1 MPLIVAFP
9 RLLRGACYNSSA
21 MTTEKKEKDPIWSL
35 GLNDEQK
42 KAVMTTDGPVLI
54 LAGAG
59 SGKTKTLTH
68 RIVYLL
74 AEKKVRPENIL
85 AVTFTNKASQEMRER
100 VQALLE
106 KQFGR
111 AQALPNIGTFHSTCV
126 RILRREIEVLG
137 KYTKNFNILDDQDQQ
152 TILKRILKNLELSED
167 QIRPRAMSEV
177 ISRAKN
183 ALKTPTDVRNEAGSY
198 YEEIAARVY
207 ESYENELVAAN
218 GLDFDDLIM
227 LTVKIFQEHQ
237 EILKQYQNFFRYILV
252 DEYQDTNHSQYLLVT
267 LLAREHRNLFVI
279 GDDYQSIYGWRQ
291 ADIQNILDFEK
302 DYPEATVI
310 TLDQNYRSTQNI
322 LDAAQGVIENN
333 TKQRKKKLWTAGEA
347 GEKIYRVQTS
357 DEGTEARFVAKI
369 AKKFLASEA
378 EPRISV
384 AVLYR
389 TNAQSRSLEE
399 AFLRL
404 SVPYKI
410 VGGVKFYQR
419 KEIKDMIALVR
430 FFINPHDGL
439 ALERIV
445 GALKTGIGKATLE
458 KWTQVARASS
468 TSYTAAAYQ
477 DSFREQSGLSPRK
490 ILQLK
495 NFLAPF
501 AALQEE
507 AAHRSDLTLPLFLE
521 RLATVTMYRQQLLD
535 GTPEGEER
543 EENVR
548 ELFSVAT
555 KFTDLDLVPAI
566 HAFLEEV
573 ALVSDT
579 DELSSEDGVMQVMTI
594 HAAKGLE
601 FDVVLVVGLEEGI
614 FPHSRSALSQAE
626 LEEERRLMYVAL
638 TRAKKCLYLL
648 CSDERVLY
656 GTTQMNAPSRF
667 LEEIPEELCVE
678 QIEKNTDMM
687 RPRRSFGYGKY
698 QSQSQKTFLKPVAN
712 LNKSI
717 SSAPIGDFAKVGEVR
732 PGDMV
737 HHQEF
742 GSGLIIALA
751 GNLVTVAF
759 KERGV
764 KKMMLGVAPLTKI

>member
-1 MPLIVAFP
+1 METDID
-9 RLLRGACYNSSA
+9 N
-21 MTTEKKEKDPIWSL
+21 TEAIWSQ
-35 GLNDEQK
+35 GLNPEQR
-42 KAVMTTDGPVLI
+42 KAVTITDGPVLI

-68 RIVYLL
+68 RIAYLL
-74 AEKKVRPENIL
+74 AEQKVRPENIL
-85 AVTFTNKASQEMRER
+85 AVTFTNKAAQEMRER
-100 VQALLE
+100 VAILLE

-111 AQALPNIGTFHSTCV
+111 PQTLPTIGTFHSICV

-137 KYTKNFNILDDQDQQ
+137 VHTKDFNILDDQDQQ
-152 TILKRILKNLELSED
+152 TILKRILKNLELSEE

-183 ALKTPTDVRNEAGSY
+183 ALKSPHDIRNEAAGY
-198 YEEIAARVY
+198 FEEVAAKVY
-207 ESYENELVAAN
+207 ESYTQELAQCN

-227 LTVKIFQEHQ
+227 LTVKIFQSYPEVLRRYQ
-237 EILKQYQNFFRYILV
+237 ELFRFILV

-267 LLAREHRNLFVI
+267 LLASQHRNLFVI

-302 DYPEATVI
+302 DYPEAVVI

-322 LDAAQGVIENN
+322 LDAAQGVIEKN
-333 TKQRKKKLWTAGEA
+333 TNQRKKKLWTAGEQ
-347 GEKIYRVQTS
+347 GEKITRVQTS
-357 DEGTEARFVAKI
+357 DESTEARFVAET
-369 AKKFLASEA
+369 AKKILGNDTNQTA
-378 EPRISV
+378 SV

-399 AFLRL
+399 AFLRHSL
-404 SVPYKI
+404 PYKI
-410 VGGVKFYQR
+410 IGGVKFYQR
-419 KEIKDMIALVR
+419 KEIKDMISLVR
-430 FFINPHDGL
+430 FFMNRNDVL

-445 GALKTGIGKATLE
+445 TALKTGIGKATLE
-458 KWTQVARASS
+458 KWTIASRS
-468 TSYTAAAYQ
+468 LGESYSAVLYQ
-477 DSFREQSGLSPRK
+477 NEFESVSGLSSRK
-490 ILQLK
+490 IIQLK
-495 NFLAPF
+495 DFIAPF
-501 AALQEE
+501 EALQAEISS
-507 AAHRSDLTLPLFLE
+507 RSDMNLPMFLE
-521 RLATVTMYRQQLLD
+521 RLATATGYRKMLLD

-548 ELFSVAT
+548 ELYSVAT
-555 KFTDLDLVPAI
+555 KFTDLDLVSAL

-579 DELSSEDGVMQVMTI
+579 DELATQEGLIQVMTV

-601 FDVVLVVGLEEGI
+601 FDVVFVVGLEEGI

-638 TRAKKCLYLL
+638 TRAKKNLYLL
-648 CSDERVLY
+648 FSDERVLY
-656 GTTQMNAPSRF
+656 GTTQMNPPSRF
-667 LEEIPEELCVE
+667 LEEIPEDLCVE
-678 QIEKNTDMM
+678 QIEKNSDLI
-687 RPRRSFGYGKY
+687 RSRKSFGYKSSY
-698 QSQSQKTFLKPVAN
+698 QRSPKTFLKPVATI
-712 LNKSI
+712 KQEGGQVSGGTYVT
-717 SSAPIGDFAKVGEVR
+717 AEDVR

-742 GSGLIIALA
+742 GNGLIIALA

>member
-1 MPLIVAFP
+1 MNTDI
-9 RLLRGACYNSSA
+9 
-21 MTTEKKEKDPIWSL
+21 EKTDPVWKA
-35 GLNDEQK
+35 GLNKEQER
-42 KAVMTTDGPVLI
+42 AVVTTDGPVLI

-68 RIVYLL
+68 RITYLL
-74 AEKKVRPENIL
+74 AEKGVRPENIL
-85 AVTFTNKASQEMRER
+85 AVTFTNKAAQEMRER
-100 VQALLE
+100 VTLLLE

-111 AQALPNIGTFHSTCV
+111 SQGLPVIGTFHSICV

-137 KYTKNFNILDDQDQQ
+137 THTKDFNILDDQDQQ
-152 TILKRILKNLELSED
+152 TILKRILKSLELAEE
-167 QIRPRAMSEV
+167 QIRPRSMSEV

-183 ALKTPTDVRNEAGSY
+183 AMKSAEDIRLEAGSY
-198 YEEIAARVY
+198 YEEIAATVY
-207 ESYENELVAAN
+207 REYTKALQEAN
-218 GLDFDDLIM
+218 GLDFDDLIV
-227 LTVKIFQEHQ
+227 LVVKLFQEHPEILERYQKIFQ
-237 EILKQYQNFFRYILV
+237 YILV
-252 DEYQDTNHSQYLLVT
+252 DEYQDTNHAQYLLVT
-267 LLAREHRNLFVI
+267 MLARGHRNLFVI

-302 DYPEATVI
+302 DYPEAAVI

-333 TKQRKKKLWTAGEA
+333 TTQRKKTLWTAGDR
-347 GEKIYRVQTS
+347 GEKIVRVQAS
-357 DEGTEARFVAKI
+357 DESMEARFVANK
-369 AKKFLASEA
+369 AKDILADDA
-378 EPRISV
+378 NTTATV

-399 AFLRL
+399 AFLRYSL
-404 SVPYKI
+404 PYKI

-430 FFINPHDGL
+430 FFINPADGL

-458 KWTQVARASS
+458 KWNLGTRALGLS
-468 TSYTAAAYQ
+468 YQ
-477 DSFREQSGLSPRK
+477 DALYRDNFLQYADLSPRK
-490 ILQLK
+490 LLQLK
-495 NFLAPF
+495 NFVAPLE
-501 AALQEE
+501 ALRQEI
-507 AAHRSDLTLPLFLE
+507 ASRKDLTLPVFLE
-521 RLATVTMYRQQLLD
+521 RLATVTEYRSKLLD

-548 ELFSVAT
+548 ELYSVAT
-555 KFTDLDLVPAI
+555 KFTDLDLIPAI

-579 DELSSEDGVMQVMTI
+579 DELSSQEGLIQVMTI

-601 FDVVLVVGLEEGI
+601 FDVVFVVGLEEGI
-614 FPHSRSALSQAE
+614 FPHARVALSPKE

-638 TRAKKCLYLL
+638 TRAKKNLYLVY
-648 CSDERVLY
+648 SDERVLY
-656 GTTQMNAPSRF
+656 GTTQMNPPSRF

-678 QIEKNTDMM
+678 QVEKNNDFI
-687 RPRRSFGYGKY
+687 RSKKQFGGYSSYGKL
-698 QSQSQKTFLKPVAN
+698 SKTFMKPVAQ
-712 LNKSI
+712 KD
-717 SSAPIGDFAKVGEVR
+717 SSPQEANQEYVTSETVR

-737 HHQEF
+737 RHQEF
-742 GSGLIIALA
+742 GSGLIVALD
-751 GNLVTVAF
+751 GNLATVAF

-764 KKMMLGVAPLTKI
+764 KKMMLGVAPLTKV